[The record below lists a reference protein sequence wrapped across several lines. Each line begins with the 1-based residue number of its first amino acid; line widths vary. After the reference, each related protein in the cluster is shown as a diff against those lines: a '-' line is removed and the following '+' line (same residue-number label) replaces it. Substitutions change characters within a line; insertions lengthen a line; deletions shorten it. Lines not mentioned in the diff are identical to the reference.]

1 MILRKVHQTFTHV
14 LRYLQKRLNEKQF
27 LILSSVLVGISCGL
41 AAVVLKLFA
50 HNINLFV
57 ARYSNNYQE
66 FFLFTLFP
74 LVGLSLTVLYIRYF
88 VKKGEF
94 MKGSADIV
102 YSIAKK
108 SSTLPES
115 QMYSHVI
122 SSALTV
128 GFGGSVGLESP
139 LVSTG
144 SAIGANF
151 GKTYH
156 LSYKSRT
163 LLLACGAA
171 AAIAGAFN
179 APIAGVLFAIEV
191 LLTDVSVAAFIPL
204 IISAASGA
212 LFSKIILGEGVLL
225 SFNTVTPFNY
235 NNTPY
240 YILLGILAGFTSLY
254 YMRIFSIVE
263 HRISL
268 IRNDYTK
275 VVMAGL
281 VLALLL
287 ITFPPLFGEGYEG
300 IKSLAALNHRSLMQ
314 NSILQPLLTSEWTIL
329 TFLLLL
335 ALVKVFA
342 TAITLGSGGSG
353 GNFAPSL
360 CVGAYLGYA
369 FSYFINLT
377 GLARIPQGNFTLV
390 AMAGILSGVFYAP
403 LTAIFLIAEITGG
416 YTLMIPLMLV
426 AAISNVIMKYFEPL
440 SMENKKLATK
450 MNLSTESRDKYLL
463 SKLDMEKMIE
473 TNFQAVKPDDTLRV
487 LITAISK
494 SKRNMFPV
502 VTNDQELAGVILLD
516 NIKEMIFNHELY
528 DKVVI
533 KEIMTHPLA
542 IIHPE
547 ENLNSV
553 IKKFEETGQWNL
565 PVIENG
571 RYLGFLSK
579 SSILSEYRAELL
591 RSS

>member
-1 MILRKVHQTFTHV
+1 MIRKIHQTFIQV
-14 LRYLQKRLNEKQF
+14 FRYLQERLNEKQF
-27 LILSSVLVGISCGL
+27 LILSSILVGVSCGL

-57 ARYSNNYQE
+57 ARYSGNYQD

-74 LVGLSLTVLYIRYF
+74 LVGLSLTVAYIRYF

-122 SSALTV
+122 SSAFTV

-191 LLTDVSVAAFIPL
+191 LLTDVSVSAFIPL

-225 SFNTVTPFNY
+225 SFHTVTPFNY
-235 NNTPY
+235 ANTPFY
-240 YILLGILAGFTSLY
+240 VLLGVLAGLTSLY
-254 YMRIFSIVE
+254 YTRVFSSVE

-268 IRNDYTK
+268 IKNSYSK
-275 VVMAGL
+275 VIIAGL
-281 VLALLL
+281 TLALLL
-287 ITFPPLFGEGYEG
+287 IIFPPLFGEGYES
-300 IKSLAALNHRSLMQ
+300 IKSLAALNHQSLMQ
-314 NSILQPLLTSEWTIL
+314 NSILQPLLNSEWASL
-329 TFLLLL
+329 AFLLLL
-335 ALVKVFA
+335 LAVKVFA

-369 FSYFINLT
+369 FSYFINII
-377 GLARIPQGNFTLV
+377 GLAKIPQGNFTLV
-390 AMAGILSGVFYAP
+390 AMAGILSGIFYAP

-450 MNLSTESRDKYLL
+450 MNLSTESKDKYLL

-473 TNFQAVKPDDTLRV
+473 TNFQSVKPDDNLRA
-487 LITAISK
+487 LIGAISK

-502 VTNDQELAGVILLD
+502 VTQDQELAGVILLD

-533 KEIMTHPLA
+533 KDIMTHPLA

-547 ENLNSV
+547 ENLTSV

-571 RYLGFLSK
+571 RYLGFVSK
-579 SSILSEYRAELL
+579 SSILSEYRAELM
-591 RSS
+591 RSA

>member
-1 MILRKVHQTFTHV
+1 MIRKIHQTFIHV
-14 LRYLQKRLNEKQF
+14 FRYLQRRLNEKQF
-27 LILSSVLVGISCGL
+27 LILSSILVGASCGL
-41 AAVVLKLFA
+41 AAVILKLFA

-57 ARYSNNYQE
+57 ARYSGNYQD

-74 LVGLSLTVLYIRYF
+74 LVGLSLTVAYIRYF

-102 YSIAKK
+102 YSIAKR

-115 QMYSHVI
+115 QMYSHVV
-122 SSALTV
+122 SSAFTV

-179 APIAGVLFAIEV
+179 SPIAGVLFAIEV
-191 LLTDVSVAAFIPL
+191 LLTDVSVSAFIPL

-225 SFNTVTPFNY
+225 SFTTVTPFNY
-235 NNTPY
+235 TNTPY
-240 YILLGILAGFTSLY
+240 YILLGILAGLTSLY
-254 YMRIFSIVE
+254 YTRVFSIVE

-268 IRNDYTK
+268 IKSNYSK
-275 VVMAGL
+275 VVIAGL
-281 VLALLL
+281 TLAVLL
-287 ITFPPLFGEGYEG
+287 IIFPPLFGEGYES
-300 IKSLAALNHRSLMQ
+300 IKSLATLNHQALIQ
-314 NSILQPLLTSEWTIL
+314 NSILHPLVSSEWASL
-329 TFLLLL
+329 AFLLFLL
-335 ALVKVFA
+335 AVKVFA
-342 TAITLGSGGSG
+342 AAITLGSGGSG

-369 FSYFINLT
+369 FSYGINIT
-377 GLARIPQGNFTLV
+377 GLAKIPQANFTLV
-390 AMAGILSGVFYAP
+390 AMAGILSGIFYAP

-473 TNFQAVKPDDTLRV
+473 TNFQSVKPDETLRS
-487 LITAISK
+487 LIGAISR
-494 SKRNMFPV
+494 SNRNMFPV
-502 VTNDQELAGVILLD
+502 VTHDQELAGVILLD

-547 ENLNSV
+547 ENLDSV

-579 SSILSEYRAELL
+579 SSILSEYRAELM

>member
-1 MILRKVHQTFTHV
+1 MIRKIHRTFVHVF
-14 LRYLQKRLNEKQF
+14 RYLQKRLNEKQF
-27 LILSSVLVGISCGL
+27 LILSSILVGISCGL
-41 AAVVLKLFA
+41 AAVILKLFA

-57 ARYSNNYQE
+57 ARYSGSYQD

-74 LVGLSLTVLYIRYF
+74 LVGLSLTVAYIRYF

-179 APIAGVLFAIEV
+179 SPIAGVLFAIEV
-191 LLTDVSVAAFIPL
+191 LLTDVSVSAFIPL

-235 NNTPY
+235 TNTPY

-254 YMRIFSIVE
+254 YTRVFSIVE

-268 IRNDYTK
+268 IKNSYTK
-275 VVMAGL
+275 VVIAGL
-281 VLALLL
+281 TLALLL
-287 ITFPPLFGEGYEG
+287 IIFPPLFGEGYES
-300 IKSLAALNHRSLMQ
+300 IKSLAALNHQALMQ
-314 NSILQPLLTSEWTIL
+314 NSILQPLLNSEWASL
-329 TFLLLL
+329 AFLLLL
-335 ALVKVFA
+335 LAVKVFA

-369 FSYFINLT
+369 FSYFINIT
-377 GLARIPQGNFTLV
+377 GLAKIPQGNFTLV
-390 AMAGILSGVFYAP
+390 AMASILSGIFYAP

-440 SMENKKLATK
+440 SMENKKLVTK

-473 TNFQAVKPDDTLRV
+473 TNFQSVKPDDTLRV
-487 LITAISK
+487 LISAISK

-502 VTNDQELAGVILLD
+502 VTPDQELAGVILLD

-528 DKVVI
+528 DKVAI

-579 SSILSEYRAELL
+579 SSILSEYRAELM
-591 RSS
+591 RSA